1 MDVSKCTKE
10 NANGGD
16 KMRDKDIKAL
26 LKSTMESQIPD
37 VLSRIDLQ
45 SIDILD
51 APKPRFNAIFK
62 ERFASIALTLIANTM
77 LIVGLISLGR
87 TPNNPIEIPM
97 TLTAEKTYSFSAI
110 SSSTLLNAIDLELNQ
125 TQNMILLSSM
135 MNQETHMKQ
144 RVALLNPYFN
154 MIELFISSDESL
166 TFSDPVASTLSGYT
180 YQVSYEIVSLN
191 NETATYVFHYNETQS
206 GNETLTEGVLVLEQQ
221 SFYLEG
227 TKVVIGEKTIITTK
241 TYNNPLLKDLQYV
254 EFISTE
260 VANTQWF
267 DYGVY
272 INGDQI
278 ESAEVRL
285 ETIGENL
292 RIRLTYEH
300 ELDDIEVDIKAM
312 RVLDNGIAKIRAEY
326 EYQGDDFEEKG
337 SILVSVEVDP
347 ILNTNEYR
355 YEITNSKGQKDDFM
369 GNRGHHDY
377 GKDKDDDDDEDSDDD
392 HPGRDNKNR

>member
-1 MDVSKCTKE
+1 MDVSKCTKK

-62 ERFASIALTLIANTM
+62 ERFASIAMTLIATTM
-77 LIVGLISLGR
+77 LIVGLISLSR

-180 YQVSYEIVSLN
+180 YQVSYQIVSLN

>member
-62 ERFASIALTLIANTM
+62 ERFASIALTLIATTM
-77 LIVGLISLGR
+77 LIVGLISLSR

-355 YEITNSKGQKDDFM
+355 YEITNSKGEKDDFM

>member
-1 MDVSKCTKE
+1 
-10 NANGGD
+10 
-16 KMRDKDIKAL
+16 MRDKDIKAL

-62 ERFASIALTLIANTM
+62 ERFASIALTLIATTM

-300 ELDDIEVDIKAM
+300 EIDDIEVDIKAM

-337 SILVSVEVDP
+337 NILVSVEIDP

-355 YEITNSKGQKDDFM
+355 YEITNSKGEKDDFM

-392 HPGRDNKNR
+392 HPGRDNKDR

>member
-62 ERFASIALTLIANTM
+62 ERFASIALTLIATTM

-97 TLTAEKTYSFSAI
+97 TLTAEKTYSFNAI

-135 MNQETHMKQ
+135 MQQETHMKQ

-191 NETATYVFHYNETQS
+191 DETATYIFHYNETQS

-227 TKVVIGEKTIITTK
+227 TKVINGEKTIIATK

-326 EYQGDDFEEKG
+326 EYQGDGFEEKG
-337 SILVSVEVDP
+337 SILVSVEVDS

-355 YEITNSKGQKDDFM
+355 YEITNSKGEKDDFM

>member
-1 MDVSKCTKE
+1 
-10 NANGGD
+10 
-16 KMRDKDIKAL
+16 MRDKDIKAL

-62 ERFASIALTLIANTM
+62 ERFASIALTLIATTM

-285 ETIGENL
+285 ETISENL
-292 RIRLTYEH
+292 RIRLTYKH

-337 SILVSVEVDP
+337 NILVSVEIDP

-355 YEITNSKGQKDDFM
+355 YEITNSKGEKDDFM

-392 HPGRDNKNR
+392 HPGRDNKDR

>member
-1 MDVSKCTKE
+1 
-10 NANGGD
+10 
-16 KMRDKDIKAL
+16 MRDKDIKAL

-62 ERFASIALTLIANTM
+62 ERFASIALTLIATTM

-166 TFSDPVASTLSGYT
+166 TFSDPIASTLSGYT

-206 GNETLTEGVLVLEQQ
+206 GDETLTEGVLVLEQQ

-227 TKVVIGEKTIITTK
+227 TKVVNGEKTIITTK

-326 EYQGDDFEEKG
+326 EYQGDGFEEKG

-355 YEITNSKGQKDDFM
+355 YEITNSKGEKDDFM

-377 GKDKDDDDDEDSDDD
+377 GKDKDHSDDEDSDDD

>member
-1 MDVSKCTKE
+1 
-10 NANGGD
+10 
-16 KMRDKDIKAL
+16 MRDKDIKAL

-62 ERFASIALTLIANTM
+62 ERFASIALTLIATTM

-355 YEITNSKGQKDDFM
+355 YEITNSKGEKDDFM

>member
-1 MDVSKCTKE
+1 
-10 NANGGD
+10 
-16 KMRDKDIKAL
+16 MRDKDIKAL

-62 ERFASIALTLIANTM
+62 ERFASIALTLIATTM

-292 RIRLTYEH
+292 RIRLTYKH

-337 SILVSVEVDP
+337 NILVSVEIDP

-355 YEITNSKGQKDDFM
+355 YEITNSKGEKDDFM

-392 HPGRDNKNR
+392 HPGRDNKDR

>member
-1 MDVSKCTKE
+1 
-10 NANGGD
+10 
-16 KMRDKDIKAL
+16 MRDKDIKAL

-51 APKPRFNAIFK
+51 APNPRFNAIFK
-62 ERFASIALTLIANTM
+62 ERFASIALTLIATTM

-300 ELDDIEVDIKAM
+300 EIDDIEVDIKAM

-337 SILVSVEVDP
+337 NILVSVEIDP

-355 YEITNSKGQKDDFM
+355 YEITNSKGEKDDFM

-392 HPGRDNKNR
+392 HPGRDNKDR

>member
-1 MDVSKCTKE
+1 
-10 NANGGD
+10 
-16 KMRDKDIKAL
+16 MRDKDIKAL

-62 ERFASIALTLIANTM
+62 ERFASIALTLIATTM

-300 ELDDIEVDIKAM
+300 EIDDIEVDIKAM

-355 YEITNSKGQKDDFM
+355 YEITNSKGEKDDFM

>member
-1 MDVSKCTKE
+1 
-10 NANGGD
+10 
-16 KMRDKDIKAL
+16 MRDKDIKAL

-62 ERFASIALTLIANTM
+62 ERFASIALTLIATTM
-77 LIVGLISLGR
+77 LIVGLISLSR

-355 YEITNSKGQKDDFM
+355 YEITNSKGEKDDFM

>member
-1 MDVSKCTKE
+1 
-10 NANGGD
+10 
-16 KMRDKDIKAL
+16 MRDKDIKAL

-62 ERFASIALTLIANTM
+62 ERFASIALTLIATTM

-254 EFISTE
+254 KFISTE

-337 SILVSVEVDP
+337 NILVSVEVDP

>member
-1 MDVSKCTKE
+1 
-10 NANGGD
+10 
-16 KMRDKDIKAL
+16 MRDKDIKAL

-62 ERFASIALTLIANTM
+62 ERFASIALTLIATTM

-292 RIRLTYEH
+292 RIRLTYKH

-355 YEITNSKGQKDDFM
+355 YEITNSKGEKDDFM

-392 HPGRDNKNR
+392 HPGRDNKDR

>member
-1 MDVSKCTKE
+1 
-10 NANGGD
+10 
-16 KMRDKDIKAL
+16 MRDKDIKAL

-51 APKPRFNAIFK
+51 APKPRFNAIFN
-62 ERFASIALTLIANTM
+62 ERFASIALTLIATTM

-355 YEITNSKGQKDDFM
+355 YEITNSKGEKDDFM